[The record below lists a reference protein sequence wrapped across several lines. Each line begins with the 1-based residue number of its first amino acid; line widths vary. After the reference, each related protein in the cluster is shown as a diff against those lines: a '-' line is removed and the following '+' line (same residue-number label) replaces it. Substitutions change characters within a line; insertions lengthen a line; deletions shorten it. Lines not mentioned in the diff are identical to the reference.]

1 MDHYVHQL
9 LREDLNLVIQW
20 DVVQRQTL
28 AAEAG
33 AAGVVALRAAVEE
46 LTREQ
51 EHVLKSLPMMDLNAH
66 HIKIQTQQVVIQWGA
81 VVVQLQ
87 AVDHTEAVVKNVVA
101 ELRRE
106 LVQENH
112 LIMALHVLHIPIQQV
127 VIQRVVA
134 LVRKNQ
140 VVEVGVDTVDVV
152 EEVNIELDHASM
164 YLQ

>member
-9 LREDLNLVIQW
+9 LREDLKHVIQW
-20 DVVQRQTL
+20 VAVAKQQL
-28 AAEAG
+28 AVEVG
-33 AAGVVALRAAVEE
+33 VAGVAALRAAVEE

-51 EHVLKSLPMMDLNAH
+51 ERVLKSPPMMDVNAH
-66 HIKIQTQQVVIQWGA
+66 HIKIQTLEVVIQWVA
-81 VVVQLQ
+81 VARQQQVVVLM
-87 AVDHTEAVVKNVVA
+87 EAVVKNVA
-101 ELRRE
+101 EELRRE
-106 LVQENH
+106 HVQENQH
-112 LIMALHVLHIPIQQV
+112 IMEEHVLHIEIQRV